1 MAYVARCRLGAR
13 VASVWL
19 FTTEAKMFHQPVVP
33 RFTALGVTG
42 GMEAETGALT
52 VTIAV
57 WALGWRRA
65 LKAVEHALGRLHDSP
80 SGGQGIALRPR
91 PGVGQES
98 RRGWR
103 RACGDESCWA
113 GVHFPYVNWRLFPIK
128 NQPHDSQWLTWFMT
142 IIMPG
147 LDRLEAYVGIRWHT
161 EIAGS
166 AE

>member
-1 MAYVARCRLGAR
+1 MTPAGCIDRMAMMAHVARCRLGAR

-42 GMEAETGALT
+42 GTEAETGALT

-65 LKAVEHALGRLHDSP
+65 RKAGNLDTLGRLHDSP

-91 PGVGQES
+91 PGVGQEG

-113 GVHFPYVNWRLFPIK
+113 GVHFPYVNWRLFSIK
-128 NQPHDSQWLTWFMT
+128 TQPHDSQWLT
-142 IIMPG
+142 
-147 LDRLEAYVGIRWHT
+147 
-161 EIAGS
+161 
-166 AE
+166 